1 MNEIDF
7 ELNERSAGSWYVLDV
22 AGELDLHTAPQ
33 LRESLMAAIDEGR
46 LQVLVNLAD
55 VAFMDSTALGVLVAG
70 LKRAR
75 EAGGDLAL
83 VVPDGP
89 PRKVLTLTG
98 LDRAFTIL
106 EEPPAEG
113 S

>member
-1 MNEIDF
+1 M
-7 ELNERSAGSWYVLDV
+7 LDV

-33 LRESLMAAIDEGR
+33 LREALTSAIDAGR
-46 LQVLVNLAD
+46 RQVLVDLSD

-70 LKRAR
+70 LKRTR

-83 VVPDGP
+83 VVPQGP

-106 EEPPAEG
+106 EEPLQEG